1 MAYEN
6 VRLVDEGKKIVEV
19 DGHKKELNR
28 ITIDYETGN
37 FMFEYYVN
45 RNAPSHVRF
54 EMFIRGI
61 VVDLWFY
68 KHFEDNPYY
77 MIWTL
82 ERFFING
89 EIDKKEVFKEVKK
102 AVEAYGCF
110 GYTKKMC
117 DDIKEKYND
126 MYPNG
131 FAKLD
136 LGRFR

>member
-37 FMFEYYVN
+37 FMFKYRVD
-45 RNAPSHVRF
+45 RDAPDHERF
-54 EMFIRGI
+54 EIVISGV

-68 KHFEDNPYY
+68 KHFEDDPNT

-82 ERFFING
+82 EKYFING
-89 EIDKKEVFKEVKK
+89 PVKKKDLFVEIKK
-102 AVEAYGCF
+102 AVEAYGCS
-110 GYTKKMC
+110 GYTVEEKNYY
-117 DDIKEKYND
+117 IEKYGVDN
-126 MYPNG
+126 NG
-131 FAKLD
+131 FGKVD
-136 LGRFR
+136 LKRVKQ